1 MADVVIAW
9 FVDRGAWVENHWAL
23 VLVSIWAA
31 CTVFASVYDRWAPK
45 TDAEW
50 AAFLLAHRWFGAAV
64 SLSRSVGWNI
74 PGSIRSAR
82 VVAGIIPQYLLGAL
96 VRGELP
102 RDAKQ
107 LAQVAK
113 GAIDQAVQSA
123 HDEGEADGVA
133 QAADAI
139 EEPELDPSRKTT
151 PKIPRIVGGALLA
164 LGVAVSGCGSTGPAK
179 EAANA
184 THDVGIAGA
193 DILQRECIEPME
205 QATTQAQIDAIRAKG
220 CREAVAAYDGLRD
233 AHMTI
238 VAVIKATDAAQCV
251 GVSKA
256 SHECNLAGAYVELA
270 KAAAAWA
277 ESVKRIQEAS
287 SR

>member
-9 FVDRGAWVENHWAL
+9 FVARGAWVENHWAL

-31 CTVFASVYDRWAPK
+31 CTAFASIHDRWAPK

-82 VVAGIIPQYLLGAL
+82 VVAGIIPQYLMGAL
-96 VRGELP
+96 LRGDLP

-107 LAQVAK
+107 MAQVAK
-113 GAIDQAVQSA
+113 GAIDKAVESA
-123 HDEGEADGVA
+123 HDEGVVEAQ
-133 QAADAI
+133 QAEDSVI
-139 EEPELDPSRKTT
+139 IELDPSPKTT
-151 PKIPRIVGGALLA
+151 PKIPPIVGGALLA

-193 DILQRECIEPME
+193 DILQRECVEPMQ

-256 SHECNLAGAYVELA
+256 SHDCNLAGAYVELA

-277 ESVKRIQEAS
+277 ESVKRIEEAS